1 MLNGSANVQ
10 RETHDKAFQCQVCVC
25 SLSQDVRQS
34 PNQYGHGNKN
44 KRETRTLKASNIKI
58 IPANDCQTVLE
69 MLDCHHI
76 GDARLSSVLEML

>member
-1 MLNGSANVQ
+1 MLNGSANLQ
-10 RETHDKAFQCQVCVC
+10 RETHDKAFPSQVW

-34 PNQYGHGNKN
+34 PNQYAHGNKN

-58 IPANDCQTVLE
+58 IPATDCQTVLE

-76 GDARLSSVLEML
+76 GDAILSSVLEML